1 MKKRREMKEEE
12 NYIKGIEYI
21 ELNKT
26 VRKKIRED
34 VQRYNENLV
43 RNTIEENKSLKKTK
57 HQLMTGKKQTALYHQ
72 RTVGDEDI
80 RR

>member
-12 NYIKGIEYI
+12 NYIKRIEYI

-34 VQRYNENLV
+34 VRRYNKNLV
-43 RNTIEENKSLKKTK
+43 RNTIEEKKSLKKDTK
-57 HQLMTGKKQTALYHQ
+57 
-72 RTVGDEDI
+72 
-80 RR
+80 